1 MLRKQLQPDG
11 CRHHLKVAFQGGVQL
26 TAVHNHSF
34 SALARHLLKRERVA
48 DHIASKLAAA
58 LFDHSRGHTPCCL
71 RENPNALRI
80 RVRRV
85 FVTYWV

>member
-48 DHIASKLAAA
+48 DHIASKLATT
-58 LFDHSRGHTPCCL
+58 FYHSRGHTPCCL